1 MKIVRV
7 GEAKNNLSRH
17 LAYVRRGGRVR
28 IMDRNVPVADLV
40 PVEPAPEDGT
50 GDAAEIASLERRGVA
65 RRGKS
70 GSLPSD
76 LLKPGPGK
84 RARVLEAL
92 LEERRS
98 SR

>member
-28 IMDRNVPVADLV
+28 IMDRNTPVADLV
-40 PVEPAPEDGT
+40 PVEPAVDGS
-50 GDAAEIASLERRGVA
+50 GDAAEIQSLEKRGVA

-70 GSLPSD
+70 GPLPSD

-84 RARVLEAL
+84 RARVLDAL
-92 LEERRS
+92 LEERRR